1 MSSGFR
7 RALVEAL
14 ISVLLFLLL
23 VELLLRVFDPWGA
36 AFYAENYDLTHHFVA
51 DPTLG
56 YVLSPGTYHG
66 RTWTATELPD
76 ETRFLPDNH
85 SGPCR
90 VVLLGDSVTWG
101 YRVNDADAW
110 ANRIAAQ
117 LPDATFIDAAQIGYN
132 IDQVVTLWT
141 QRPDADVDVYLIIP
155 NDIEPAASL
164 ESFRSAPDPSQYN
177 YVYLY
182 LNHFRTALTPGALDY
197 SRLFAGLDAM
207 RADPRVTFV
216 AFDDAFGRAVAARY
230 PVHLIPWYT
239 HPISYLDGHPSAA
252 GHAEIAAALLP
263 IIRQAVQNR
272 CTATF

>member
-1 MSSGFR
+1 MTKVILR
-7 RALVEAL
+7 
-14 ISVLLFLLL
+14 LL
-23 VELLLRVFDPWGA
+23 VVLALTPLLIEGALRLVDPWGA
-36 AFYAENYDLTHHFVA
+36 AFYQENYDLTQHFVEA
-51 DPTLG
+51 PSLG
-56 YVLSPGTYHG
+56 YVLPPGVYHG
-66 RTWTATELPD
+66 RAWTATELSD
-76 ETRFLPDNH
+76 ETRLLPDRH
-85 SGPCR
+85 GGPCH

-110 ANRIAAQ
+110 ANRVAAA
-117 LPDATFIDAAQIGYN
+117 LPDATVANVAQIGYN
-132 IDQVVTLWT
+132 IDQVITLWRA
-141 QRPDADVDVYLIIP
+141 RPDADVDVYLIIP

-164 ESFRSAPDPSQYN
+164 QTFREAPDPAQYN